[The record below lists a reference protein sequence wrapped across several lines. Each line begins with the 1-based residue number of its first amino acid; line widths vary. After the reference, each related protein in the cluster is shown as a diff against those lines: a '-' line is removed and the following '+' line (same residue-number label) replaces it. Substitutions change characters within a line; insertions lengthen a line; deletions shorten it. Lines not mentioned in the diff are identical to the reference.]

1 MKSTLI
7 EKSLMPTR
15 FDYKSDRFKPRPEP
29 SETVMPDLTMR
40 LRKGKDAASDP
51 EKGTRQMR

>member
-15 FDYKSDRFKPRPEP
+15 FDYKSDRFKRLPELG
-29 SETVMPDLTMR
+29 ETVMPDLTIR
-40 LRKGKDAASDP
+40 L
-51 EKGTRQMR
+51 